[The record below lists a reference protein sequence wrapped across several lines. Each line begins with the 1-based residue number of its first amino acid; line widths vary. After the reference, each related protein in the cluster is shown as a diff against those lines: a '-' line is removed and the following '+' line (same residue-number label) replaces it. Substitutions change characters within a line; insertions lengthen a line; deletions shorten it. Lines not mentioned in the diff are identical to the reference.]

1 MIKIKDI
8 LDVITNS
15 SNEVF
20 VMKRSLA
27 EHLIQLRDSDYV
39 RQDHMDII
47 DLSNP
52 LEVRDL
58 LEREED
64 MVAEIC
70 GIPVFESCSWDKYF
84 SKYRSI
90 IEEKLKDLIFID
102 IEDHYDGCEDD
113 IDYGHD
119 NSIWNDT
126 RY

>member
-27 EHLIQLRDSDYV
+27 EHLIQLRDSDSV
-39 RQDHMDII
+39 RQDHMDIT

-58 LEREED
+58 LRWEED
-64 MVAEIC
+64 MVAEVC
-70 GIPVFESCSWDKYF
+70 GIPVFEGDCWDKYF

-90 IEEKLKDLIFID
+90 IEEKFKDLVFID
-102 IEDHYDGCEDD
+102 IEDHYDECEDD
-113 IDYGHD
+113 IDYGYG
-119 NSIWNDT
+119 NSIWNDS